1 MAEKSIGRRF
11 SALFYSVKIAPYV
24 FVLPFII
31 TFLVFFLYP
40 TLNTLFMSFH
50 RIVGVGEWEFVGL
63 ENYRRL
69 QNRHFFNALRT
80 SSWYTFFTIA
90 FLIPLPLLI
99 AVLLNSKLLPARN
112 VFRSILFIPSLVSVI
127 VAGVAF
133 RLLFG
138 NTAAGFVNSV
148 LIQMGRE
155 PVRWMLAEIPGMFIM
170 VVLGTWRWAGVNM
183 IYFLSGLQAI
193 PRELY
198 ESADIDGASSL
209 RKLTGITIP
218 LLKPISI
225 YVLTISIYG
234 GFSMFTESFVYW
246 NASMPA
252 DLGLTMV
259 RYIYQQGLLRNDFG
273 MGSAIGLALLAI
285 VFVIN
290 IIQLTFF
297 GLFRKE

>member
-1 MAEKSIGRRF
+1 MGEKTIVHRF
-11 SALFYSVKIAPYV
+11 STLFYSVKIAPYV
-24 FVLPFII
+24 FVLPFIA

-50 RIVGVGEWEFVGL
+50 SIVGVGEWEFVGL
-63 ENYRRL
+63 ENYQRL

-80 SSWYTFFTIA
+80 SSWFTFYTVIL
-90 FLIPLPLLI
+90 LIPIPLLV
-99 AVLLNSKLLPARN
+99 AVLLNSSLLPGRN
-112 VFRSILFIPSLVSVI
+112 VFRSILFVPSLVSVI

-148 LIQMGRE
+148 LIQMGRA
-155 PVRWMLAEIPGMFIM
+155 PVRWMLSEPTGMFIM

-209 RKLTGITIP
+209 RKLTAITIP

-246 NASMPA
+246 NESMPA

-285 VFVIN
+285 VFVVN
-290 IIQLTFF
+290 IIQLAFF
-297 GLFRKE
+297 GLFRKD

>member
-1 MAEKSIGRRF
+1 MGEKTIVHRF
-11 SALFYSVKIAPYV
+11 STLFYSVKIAPYV
-24 FVLPFII
+24 FVLPFIA

-50 RIVGVGEWEFVGL
+50 SIVGVGEWEFVGL
-63 ENYRRL
+63 ENYQRL

-80 SSWYTFFTIA
+80 SSWFTFYTVVL
-90 FLIPLPLLI
+90 LIPIPLLV
-99 AVLLNSKLLPARN
+99 AVLLNSSLLPGRN
-112 VFRSILFIPSLVSVI
+112 VFRSILFVPSLVSVI

-148 LIQMGRE
+148 LIQMGRA
-155 PVRWMLAEIPGMFIM
+155 PVRWMLSEPTGMFIM

-209 RKLTGITIP
+209 RKLTAITIP

-246 NASMPA
+246 NESMPA

-285 VFVIN
+285 VFVVN
-290 IIQLTFF
+290 IIQLAFF
-297 GLFRKE
+297 GLFRKD

>member
-1 MAEKSIGRRF
+1 MGEKTIVHRF
-11 SALFYSVKIAPYV
+11 STLFYSVKIAPYV
-24 FVLPFII
+24 FVLPFIA

-50 RIVGVGEWEFVGL
+50 SIVGVGEWEFVGL
-63 ENYRRL
+63 ENYQRL

-80 SSWYTFFTIA
+80 SSWFTFYTVIL
-90 FLIPLPLLI
+90 LIPIPLLV
-99 AVLLNSKLLPARN
+99 AVLLNSSLLPGRN
-112 VFRSILFIPSLVSVI
+112 VFRSILFVPSLVSVI

-155 PVRWMLAEIPGMFIM
+155 PVRWMFSEPTGMFIM

-209 RKLTGITIP
+209 RKLSAITIP

-246 NASMPA
+246 NESMPA

-285 VFVIN
+285 VFVVN
-290 IIQLTFF
+290 IIQLAFF
-297 GLFRKE
+297 GLFRKD